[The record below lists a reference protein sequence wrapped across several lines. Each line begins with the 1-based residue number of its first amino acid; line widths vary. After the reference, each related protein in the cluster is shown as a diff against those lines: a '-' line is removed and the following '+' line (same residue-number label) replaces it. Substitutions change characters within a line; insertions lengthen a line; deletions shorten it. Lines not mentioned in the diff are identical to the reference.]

1 MKILKL
7 KNYHVYNSPLSLQ
20 AWLMSLELERKPS
33 RARSRFVKMTVDN
46 AKAIEEY
53 RQELIKKYGKYVEKK
68 VGEKGKEKIEKELV
82 RNMATDPETGKQVE
96 QIILDNSDAYNK
108 EFGELLEEDFILDV
122 TPAVEGTIN
131 TIRDLVLNTDAKF
144 SGRLATLY
152 DEWSEAFESIAE
164 APVAKEEP
172 KEEIKEEEKAAQ

>member
-33 RARSRFVKMTVDN
+33 RARSRFVKMTVNN
-46 AKAIEEY
+46 AKDIEEY
-53 RQELIKKYGKYVEKK
+53 RQELIKKYGKYTEKK

-82 RNMATDPETGKQVE
+82 YVIDPKTGNKTDQIELADPEG
-96 QIILDNSDAYNK
+96 YNK

-131 TIRDLVLNTDAKF
+131 TIKDLLLNSDAKF
-144 SGRLATLY
+144 SGKIATLY
-152 DEWSEAFESIAE
+152 DEWCDGFESIAE
-164 APVAKEEP
+164 APVAKEEVKKE
-172 KEEIKEEEKAAQ
+172 KEEAKAQ